1 MVVEPLK
8 KTAVQEAQRLNS
20 LSGKRI
26 RWIFADGPIP
36 ATTFEHSFNEDGSV
50 TCRWAAEGSD
60 GDGEVKAV
68 VRSAE
73 TRRPLADSHSTL
85 AIFVKTAGL

>member
-1 MVVEPLK
+1 MRMVVERLK

-60 GDGEVKAV
+60 GDGEVI
-68 VRSAE
+68 
-73 TRRPLADSHSTL
+73 RRRES
-85 AIFVKTAGL
+85 K